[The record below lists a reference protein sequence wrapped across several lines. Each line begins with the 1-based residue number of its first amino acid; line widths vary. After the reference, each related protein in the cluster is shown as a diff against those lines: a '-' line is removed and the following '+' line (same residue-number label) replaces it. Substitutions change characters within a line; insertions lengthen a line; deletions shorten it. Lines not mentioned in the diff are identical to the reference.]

1 MKTTSLNCLSD
12 INKIKKLLDKNDLS
26 DFDFQLEIGKYNTQ
40 ILKLYINTLSNPIY
54 NNVGDIYDKI
64 LVIQKEIPLVEIH
77 LTFIFPD
84 SDYFA

>member
-26 DFDFQLEIGKYNTQ
+26 DFDFQLKIGKYNTQ

-54 NNVGDIYDKI
+54 NNANDIYDKI
-64 LVIQKEIPLVEIH
+64 LMIQKEIPLV
-77 LTFIFPD
+77 
-84 SDYFA
+84 